1 MQGTCFG
8 QMVSCGPN
16 CVDVYING
24 MNNKCLLWI
33 NRWNIGPQVV
43 CCCFCCCCCL
53 SFIGRYLMFCNICIL
68 TCQSIF
74 CTVNENYSYKSP
86 KLYLLCI
93 SFLNCHLNI
102 QTAQNSFAKN
112 FENLHMLP
120 AVRHDIILTWRYC
133 KIVNLWRVLYRTYI

>member
-1 MQGTCFG
+1 
-8 QMVSCGPN
+8 MVSCGPN

-43 CCCFCCCCCL
+43 CCCFSCCCL

-68 TCQSIF
+68 TCQSKF

-102 QTAQNSFAKN
+102 QTAQNSFAKSFWKLTHTRTSSSKARHN
-112 FENLHMLP
+112 SHMK
-120 AVRHDIILTWRYC
+120 ILWIC
-133 KIVNLWRVLYRTYI
+133 EEACFFYI